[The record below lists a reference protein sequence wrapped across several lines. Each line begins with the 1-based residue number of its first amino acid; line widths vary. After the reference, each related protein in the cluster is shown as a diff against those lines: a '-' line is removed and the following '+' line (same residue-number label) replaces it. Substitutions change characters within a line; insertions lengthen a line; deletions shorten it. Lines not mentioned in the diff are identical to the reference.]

1 MLVRSG
7 LIFNFY
13 IYLFICVGG
22 GTRVLGDESV
32 EVRGQLA
39 GAVLS
44 FRSVGSRD
52 EPPSSG
58 LVQAPVRAEQASRGL
73 KLDF

>member
-1 MLVRSG
+1 M
-7 LIFNFY
+7 
-13 IYLFICVGG
+13 
-22 GTRVLGDESV
+22 LGDESV

-52 EPPSSG
+52 ELQSSG